1 MEMAWGIVAT
11 AAALLSALA
20 LYLASPNRTWR
31 PGAGRDG
38 LRVLGGALALASLG
52 AWIVVLGV
60 GAGLCAML
68 ATWMFALVTL
78 PYLAW
83 WTTSHR
89 SADTRPGGARAT
101 RETSSPVKPRVALGT
116 D

>member
-1 MEMAWGIVAT
+1 MAWGILAT

-38 LRVLGGALALASLG
+38 LRVLGGVLALASLG
-52 AWIVVLGV
+52 AWIAVLGV

-68 ATWMFALVTL
+68 ATWMLAMVAL

-83 WTTSHR
+83 WTTAR
-89 SADTRPGGARAT
+89 RPADARPGARAA
-101 RETSSPVKPRVALGT
+101 RETSSPVKPRAALET